1 MIEYLSPVKQRNFE
15 WGSVFTFE
23 LECLRLYVPNGV
35 AMRMHGQSNTFYGIE
50 FLDYDISIEANGVVW
65 ERLNTLIDSKA
76 SFKGKMKK
84 CEGKS
89 CYVGKITNVMRKVV
103 ISELNKMGYND
114 VGFINPSNV
123 VLGSLI
129 IGRTIKDSL
138 TPEITHKFTPILE
151 YEKISPQLF
160 RRL

>member
-1 MIEYLSPVKQRNFE
+1 MIDYLNPVKRRNYD
-15 WGSVFTFE
+15 WGTVFTFE

-50 FLDYDISIEANGVVW
+50 FLDMDISIEANDTLFNSLG
-65 ERLNTLIDSKA
+65 TLIDSKA
-76 SFKGKMKK
+76 SFKGKLRKA
-84 CEGKS
+84 EGKS
-89 CYVGKITNVMRKVV
+89 CYVGKIANVMRKVV
-103 ISELNKMGYND
+103 ICELNKMGYND

-129 IGRTIKDSL
+129 IGRTVKDSL
-138 TPEITHKFTPILE
+138 SPELKHKNVPILE
-151 YEKISPQLF
+151 YEKTNPQLF